1 MKLAHSN
8 YAVFFIVIFVLS
20 CTKEPKIP
28 VEIPL
33 IVRDTVNV
41 AANARDIREQTP
53 ARLAEGLK
61 LTLWASDSLA
71 PDPIAMSIDDKG
83 AVYITRSKRKGAG
96 EFDIR
101 GYPHWMTPSI
111 KLNTVEDRRMFL
123 HETFAPEKSDENSWL
138 KDLNGDGVHDW
149 QDLAVA
155 KNEIWK
161 LEDSTGDGF
170 ANISTRILNDFND
183 EVTDVANA
191 ILVRNEDI
199 FLGVGPDMW
208 RLKDMNGDGVFE
220 NKTSISHGYNVH
232 IGFSGHGMSGAI
244 EGPDG
249 KIYWGIGDMGANI
262 TALDGQKYDYANQG
276 VIVRSNP
283 DGSNFEIF
291 AAGLRNTH
299 EFVFDEYGNIITSD
313 NDGDHLGESERLV
326 YIVDGSD
333 AGWRINWQF
342 GKYTD
347 PKNNSYKVWMDEEMY
362 KPRWEGQAAYIIPP
376 IMNYKNGP
384 TGMVY
389 NPGTALG
396 SKWKNNFFLTEFVG
410 TTSGSHIWSF
420 TLKPSGASFEL
431 DKEVDVI
438 SGILPT
444 GIRFGPDGA
453 LYVADWINGWGT
465 KNYGRIWKLDVDAAE
480 NDLKA
485 ERIETERLIKLN
497 YEEQSGEELY
507 KLLFYGDMR
516 IRQKAQFE
524 LAVRGKKGAK
534 FFNQAIN
541 QTKNQLARIHGIWGL
556 GQLAANENT
565 FAETL
570 LPLLSDSDPE
580 IIAQAARVIGDVG
593 YAEAGKKLIP
603 LLSYTNPRVQFFGA
617 QALGRVKEKSAVQ
630 DLLTFIQN
638 NNDADV
644 YLRHAGVLALA
655 RIGDIRPLVAL
666 ASHPEKSKRLAAVLA
681 LRRLKSPE
689 IAKFLQDEDEYIV
702 IEVARAINDDTS
714 IEAALPKLA
723 GVLGETRFASE
734 ALLRRAINASL
745 RVGGEKELELLL
757 AYINRE
763 GVPNKLKAEAIAALA
778 TWTNP
783 SVLDRVDGHYR
794 GEITREAGPIIQKV
808 KANMEGFL
816 KETNPEIIVSVSKM
830 LGELGISDYND
841 VLDKWMV
848 SNKSPEVRSAILRAL
863 SNLNYSKIDAVI
875 KRGMEDK
882 DQSVRTTAIEFIG
895 KLDIS
900 KEKLPGIV
908 MPLFKS
914 GSQGEQQE
922 VLVVLG
928 KMPLEKSESI
938 LDGLI
943 TLLNTKKLSPAI
955 ALDLIEAVQASKSQN
970 LIARLPA
977 IDTNKNSLEAYSE
990 TLYGGD
996 YRSGREYFLNNAA
1009 GQCVRC
1015 HAIRGQGGI
1024 VGPSLDN
1031 IGNVLSRT
1039 EILQALIEPSARLA
1053 PGYGTVSLELT
1064 DGQTVVGILSEEKK
1078 DELIL
1083 KTFEAEPLDIPLA
1096 RIAKRTNVPSSMP
1109 AMGTLMSK
1117 RELRD
1122 LIEFLANQK
1131 E

>member
-1 MKLAHSN
+1 MKLFNLKSVLFLA
-8 YAVFFIVIFVLS
+8 ILLGLS
-20 CTKEPKIP
+20 CAREPKIP
-28 VEIPL
+28 MEIPL
-33 IVRDTVNV
+33 IVRDTINV
-41 AANARDIREQTP
+41 AANAKEVRERTP
-53 ARLAEGLK
+53 ARLAAGLN

-71 PDPIAMSIDDKG
+71 PDPIAMSIDDNG
-83 AVYITRSKRKGAG
+83 AVYITRSRRKSAG

-111 KLNTVEDRRMFL
+111 GFNTVEDRRVFL
-123 HETFAPEKSDENSWL
+123 RETFAPEKSDENAWL
-138 KDLNGDGVHDW
+138 KDHNKDGVHDW
-149 QDLAVA
+149 QDLAVT

-161 LEDSTGDGF
+161 LEDSTKDGF
-170 ANISTRILNDFND
+170 ADISTLISNDFHD

-191 ILVRNEDI
+191 LLVRKNDI

-208 RLKDMNGDGVFE
+208 RLKDTNGDGVFE
-220 NKTSISHGYNVH
+220 NKTSISTGYAVH

-249 KIYWGIGDMGANI
+249 KIYWGIGDVGAHI
-262 TALDGQKYDYANQG
+262 TALDGATYDYANQG

-299 EFVFDEYGNIITSD
+299 EFVFDEYGNIISSD
-313 NDGDHLGESERLV
+313 NDGDHVGESERLV

-347 PKNNSYKVWMDEEMY
+347 PKNNTYKVWMDEEMY

-410 TTSGSHIWSF
+410 TTSGSHIWAF

-431 DKEVDVI
+431 EKEVDVV

-465 KNYGRIWKLDVDAAE
+465 KNYGRVWKMDVESAD

-485 ERIETERLIKLN
+485 ERIETERLIKLDYN
-497 YEEQSGEELY
+497 KQSEEELY

-524 LAVRGKKGAK
+524 LADRGKKASK
-534 FFNQAIN
+534 FFNQAMN
-541 QTKNQLARIHGIWGL
+541 QKGNQLARIHGIWGL
-556 GQLAANENT
+556 GQLAANEISN
-565 FAETL
+565 AETL
-570 LPLLSDSDPE
+570 LPLLSDSDSE
-580 IIAQAARVIGDVG
+580 IMAQAAKVIGDVN
-593 YAEAGKKLIP
+593 YTSAGSKLIP
-603 LLSYTNPRVQFFGA
+603 LLSNGNPRVRFFGA
-617 QALGRVKEKSAVQ
+617 QALGRVKEKSAIQ
-630 DLLTFIQN
+630 PLLSFIQN
-638 NNDADV
+638 NNDEDV

-655 RIGDIRPLVAL
+655 RIGEVDPLVAL
-666 ASHPEKSKRLAAVLA
+666 ANHPEKSKRLAAVLA

-689 IAKFLQDEDEYIV
+689 IAKFLKDEDEYIV
-702 IEVARAINDDTS
+702 TEVARAINDDTS

-723 GVLGETRFASE
+723 GVLAETRFTSE
-734 ALLRRAINASL
+734 ALLRRAINAAL
-745 RVGGEKELELLL
+745 RVGGEKELDLVLGF
-757 AYINRE
+757 AKRE
-763 GVPNKLKAEAIAALA
+763 SVSTKLKAEAIAALA
-778 TWTNP
+778 TWASP
-783 SVLDRVDGHYR
+783 SVLDRVDGFYR
-794 GEITREAGPIIQKV
+794 GEIAREAAPIMNRV

-816 KETNPEIIVSVSKM
+816 KETNAEIIVSIAKM
-830 LGELGISDYND
+830 VGELGISDYNE
-841 VLDKWMV
+841 VLDKWML
-848 SNKSPEVRSAILRAL
+848 SNQSPEVRAALLRAL
-863 SNLNYSKIDAVI
+863 SKLDYSKIDVVI

-882 DQSVRTTAIEFIG
+882 DQLVRTTALEFINQ
-895 KLDIS
+895 LDIS
-900 KEKLPGIV
+900 KEKLPGILN
-908 MPLFKS
+908 PIFKN
-914 GSQGEQQE
+914 GTLREQQE
-922 VLVVLG
+922 VLGVLG
-928 KMPLEKSESI
+928 KMPLEKTEGI

-943 TLLNTKKLSPAI
+943 TQLNTKKLSPAL
-955 ALDLIEAVQASKSQN
+955 ALDLIEAVNASQSQN
-970 LIARLPA
+970 LIKRLESA
-977 IDTNKNSLEAYSE
+977 GTSENVVDAYKE
-990 TLYGGD
+990 TLYGGNL
-996 YRSGREYFLNNAA
+996 RSGRDYFLNNSA

-1015 HAIRGQGGI
+1015 HAVNGYGGI
-1024 VGPSLDN
+1024 VGPSLTN
-1031 IGNVLSRT
+1031 IGNILSRE

-1064 DGQTVVGILSEEKK
+1064 DGQNIVGILMEEKK

-1096 RIAKRTNVPSSMP
+1096 RIAKRTNIPSSMP
-1109 AMGTLMSK
+1109 AMGSLMSK
-1117 RELRD
+1117 REIRD
-1122 LIEFLANQK
+1122 LVEFLASLK